1 MKSKLTLLSLFL
13 FFIYSAKSQS
23 NDTVAMNYYQ
33 VADSVYGNLG
43 THISS
48 GHLLNR
54 ALMDT
59 NALAYNTDKLSDSLV
74 NADYFYGLM
83 HELKLMAL
91 DSSAVP
97 GLINIYDDVNS
108 FMGEIEFE
116 EDMYIYPIGITDL
129 NFEWLDE
136 ETALENGWINKIDDQ
151 YFDNNNSHLA
161 YQTYNAKLMAP
172 LFDLYSSDIMGITFK
187 PEYFYSN
194 TKNIEDIDYI
204 EVEHNGKQ
212 FSLRFNEIYEFTP
225 SLSEYQ
231 EFKFTLLYNNGD
243 IIENEC
249 KIYTPE
255 LAVKGVFAKSGT
267 DFPDC
272 EKSNGKRGKFSDSDN
287 NKLEYCFINSC
298 SNGTSIY
305 QPKKPYILVTGFR
318 PPIIGQSFK
327 KTWKLYSKEHNHMLY
342 DLTLNNYDVILI
354 RFNIQWKP
362 YQHGM
367 QESADLFIDF
377 LQDLNIRK
385 EYYSGAYDEN
395 IIQGS
400 SMGADI
406 VRLAL
411 LKMEKLHFDD
421 NNYPHHHSRLFLA
434 YDANFYGGNIPLAYQ
449 YQIYSGFLYPNLIGT
464 LSPPNLFL
472 RTFLY
477 ATMEQKTVKELLT
490 YHAKGTGNDLFLYPE
505 HTINWKPTHHNNRQV
520 YYNALNQYDNQ
531 EHFFPLQ
538 SATRNIAISLGKIS
552 GTNDEEEELSF
563 NKAGEYWRKQN
574 LLLTQSELRTGLYS
588 TNLERLFKRRKIN
601 LLPYP
606 FVFVNHEI
614 NVREMQEID
623 NAPGSYLRGAG
634 NIISVT
640 DWAHFTLQNIFS
652 GQRYFSHKSTFTGLG
667 INPNLWPSNGSHTL
681 DMQGLNLMFN
691 NYDDLNDNISS
702 NYFGYPNL
710 GRPNDH
716 FDVTP
721 FEAIYVGENIHA
733 HIVLKNSLPD
743 VVDAI
748 NGFILN
754 EVEPWYLGL
763 QNENLGAQAR
773 SNYTYKAHRR
783 AKYRITTGHLVTPK
797 TDPGDYIVEPNADLR
812 LEAGESIHLKP
823 GTHIKAGAKAHLFIN
838 YNACSGS
845 SSMMVNNDDT
855 NDNINSKSLNRPTN
869 DSESVKV
876 KADDIKIFP
885 NPSHKKFTLASMQ
898 DIPIDNLYIFNLS
911 GKLVH
916 SEDKIDVARYDCSHN
931 LEGGTYLIVINCVDG
946 SIHRKKIVVL

>member
-1 MKSKLTLLSLFL
+1 MNVKIRLFSCILLFALF
-13 FFIYSAKSQS
+13 ARGQS
-23 NDTVAMNYYQ
+23 SDTVAMNYYQQ

-43 THISS
+43 TYVSS
-48 GHLLNR
+48 GYLLNR

-59 NALAYNTDKLSDSLV
+59 NALAYNTGKLSDSLV
-74 NADYFYGLM
+74 NADYIYGLM
-83 HELKLMAL
+83 YELKLMAL
-91 DSSAVP
+91 DSSQVP
-97 GLINIYDDVNS
+97 GLMTIYDDVND

-116 EDMYIYPIGITDL
+116 EDRYVYPFGIVDL

-136 ETALENGWINKIDDQ
+136 EAALANGSINKVDDQ
-151 YFDNNNSHLA
+151 YFDNGNSHLA

-172 LFDLYSSDIMGITFK
+172 LFDLYSSDIMGVVFK

-194 TKNIEDIDYI
+194 YRSVEDIAAI
-204 EVEHNGKQ
+204 EISYNERTFALG
-212 FSLRFNEIYEFTP
+212 FNEIFEFTP
-225 SLSEYQ
+225 NSDLNQS
-231 EFKFTLLYNNGD
+231 FLVKVFYNNGD
-243 IIENEC
+243 SIVNQCAIF
-249 KIYTPE
+249 TPE
-255 LAVKGVFAKSGT
+255 LALINSLEKTGT
-267 DFPDC
+267 KFPECTHEDD
-272 EKSNGKRGKFSDSDN
+272 FSDNVN
-287 NKLEYCFINSC
+287 NKLQFCFINSC
-298 SNGTSIY
+298 LNNVSSY
-305 QPKKPYILVTGFR
+305 RPKKPYILVTGFR

-327 KTWKLYSKEHNHMLY
+327 KTWKLYSSQHRNLLFNLRLNDY
-342 DLTLNNYDVILI
+342 DIILV

-367 QESADLFIDF
+367 LESADLFIKF
-377 LQDLNIRK
+377 LRDLNNK
-385 EYYSGAYDEN
+385 KGLGGYHEN
-395 IIQGS
+395 VIQGS

-411 LKMEKLHFDD
+411 LKMEKLHFE
-421 NNYPHHHSRLFLA
+421 NNSYPHHHSRLFLA

-449 YQIYSGFLYPNLIGT
+449 YQIYSGFLYPNLIGN
-464 LSPPNLFL
+464 LSLPNSFL
-472 RTFLY
+472 KTFLY

-490 YHAKGTGNDLFLYPE
+490 YHAKGTGNDLFLYPQN
-505 HTINWKPTHHNNRQV
+505 TINWKPTHHNNRQV

-574 LLLTQSELRTGLYS
+574 LLLTQSELRIGLFS
-588 TNLERLFKRRKIN
+588 TNFERLFKRRRIN
-601 LLPYP
+601 MLPFP
-606 FVFVNHEI
+606 FIAVNHEI

-623 NAPGSYLRGAG
+623 NAPGSYLKGAG
-634 NIISVT
+634 NIIAVT
-640 DWAHFTLQNIFS
+640 DWAHFTLQNLVNGKNF
-652 GQRYFSHKSTFTGLG
+652 FSHKSTFTALG
-667 INPNLWPSNGSHTL
+667 INPNLWPSDGSHTL
-681 DMQGLNLMFN
+681 NMQGLNLMFN
-691 NYDDLNDNISS
+691 DVDPNTGVLIES

-721 FEAIYVGENIHA
+721 FEAIYVGENIHP
-733 HIVLKNSLPD
+733 HIVLEESD
-743 VVDAI
+743 DADVDAI

-797 TDPGDYIVEPNADLR
+797 TDPGDYNVEPNADLK

-823 GTHIKAGAKAHLFIN
+823 GTYIKAGAKAHLFIN
-838 YNACSGS
+838 YAACSGGKSMLSSGNEEDNSNS
-845 SSMMVNNDDT
+845 SSNDRGVQEQMNT
-855 NDNINSKSLNRPTN
+855 TAEMKININLY
-869 DSESVKV
+869 
-876 KADDIKIFP
+876 P
-885 NPSHKKFTLASMQ
+885 NPSANSFTVASME

-916 SEDKIDVARYDCSHN
+916 SEDKIDAARYDCAHN
-931 LEGGTYLIVINCVDG
+931 LEGGTYLMVITCVDG